1 MEITLDP
8 EFTAALSRFGM
19 EIPED
24 QAAQLQHYAHLVWA
38 WNERINLTR
47 HTTWDLFVGRDLL
60 DSIHLASLLELNE
73 QVLDLGSGGGVPGIP
88 LAILRPDVKM
98 SLAESVGKKSKVLDE
113 IISDLNLPVNVYAA
127 RGEDLLEDFGFDTIT
142 ARGVGSLKKLCT
154 WLAPHFSEFK
164 RLLVLKG
171 PRWPEE
177 RAEARHVGLLKGLEL
192 RKRVGYAMP
201 NTDGE
206 SVILEIW
213 RA

>member
-127 RGEDLLEDFGFDTIT
+127 RGEDLLAT
-142 ARGVGSLKKLCT
+142 
-154 WLAPHFSEFK
+154 
-164 RLLVLKG
+164 LL
-171 PRWPEE
+171 P
-177 RAEARHVGLLKGLEL
+177 
-192 RKRVGYAMP
+192 
-201 NTDGE
+201 
-206 SVILEIW
+206 
-213 RA
+213 